1 MRHFHLDRIVSLER
15 GVTATGVRSVALS
28 DDVFTEHF
36 PGNPVLPGVYLLEGL
51 AQTAGMLLWESSD
64 HNRIAVMVSIDR
76 ARFPSF
82 ARPGD
87 TVSLKV
93 EIESY
98 EESAARVRG
107 VASVAERQVAA
118 AGFTF
123 SMQHPDAVIP
133 PLYRP
138 YWDHAAD
145 IWLGRYPGTRN
156 TGAVDA

>member
-1 MRHFHLDRIVSLER
+1 MRHYHLDRVVDLER
-15 GVTATGVRSVALS
+15 GVRATGIKAVALS

-51 AQTAGMLLWESSD
+51 AQTAGVLLWETCD
-64 HNRIAVMVSIDR
+64 HTRIAVMASIDR

-87 TVSLKV
+87 SVNLSV

-98 EESAARVRG
+98 DDRAARVRG
-107 VASVAERQVAA
+107 VASVEKRQVAI

-123 SMQHPDAVIP
+123 SMQDPDAVIP
-133 PLYRP
+133 PLYRAH
-138 YWDHAAD
+138 WEHAAD
-145 IWLGRYPGTRN
+145 LWLGRYPGVSTADARN
-156 TGAVDA
+156 A